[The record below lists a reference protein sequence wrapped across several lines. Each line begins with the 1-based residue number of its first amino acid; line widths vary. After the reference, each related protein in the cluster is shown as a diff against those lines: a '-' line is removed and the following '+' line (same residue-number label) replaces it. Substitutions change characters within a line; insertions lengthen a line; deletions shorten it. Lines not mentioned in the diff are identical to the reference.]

1 MKIDK
6 RIRVIVYFPLFV
18 GMLSLAHNL
27 YPVSLLF
34 LALLAISTYFD
45 LVLEKNISGTV
56 LTVIGILGAILSI
69 LFIVRMPF
77 EAIAYLIMFLS
88 IIKMLGHK
96 SMRDL
101 KQIIALSFF
110 NFLNSAIFH
119 YSFVFIIYLIFYIL
133 TATLALLVITYIEE
147 RKENTL
153 KPEIAKNLSLFG
165 VRFGIIT
172 IILSLFFFVILPRSP
187 YVLMRTQIYSTSVRE
202 GFDNELEIGEV
213 EDMNARAQILLRIK
227 PEMKAK
233 EDILYVRGIVYNKY
247 EGNTW
252 VREPED
258 IGGWKLSEEGRTHRN
273 LKPYT
278 ISMEPMRTKV
288 FYAPNYPENID
299 VRRVALSPS
308 WGKIFMLKDPLTLR
322 KMQYKAFSSPDPD
335 TEINAAV
342 DYMSIPEEL
351 VPSIDV
357 ITTALNLKALSPP
370 EIAAELRAYFYRN
383 YSYSIDASP
392 DSNWLITF
400 LQKKQGHCEYF
411 ATLTAMI
418 LRNFGVPS
426 RIVAGFLTDEWNNF
440 GEYFTVRTKHAHT
453 WVEYYYEGKWVSIDP
468 TPPRAKGQQ
477 FLANLQAYVDYLSYL
492 WTTRVLEFSFTEQ
505 IRIFSNIRNFFRN
518 LTVKDLVTIV
528 TYAIILLGLVATGIL
543 IKRKISKR
551 EHIATRYFRNFQ
563 KAIKRQEIKV
573 DPGTTT
579 YEISQIVN
587 SEEAKEF
594 LQEYLQCRFSNNCNI
609 DKLKRKFLAFKKSI
623 S

>member
-45 LVLEKNISGTV
+45 LVLEKNISGTA

-299 VRRVALSPS
+299 VRRVA
-308 WGKIFMLKDPLTLR
+308 
-322 KMQYKAFSSPDPD
+322 
-335 TEINAAV
+335 
-342 DYMSIPEEL
+342 
-351 VPSIDV
+351 
-357 ITTALNLKALSPP
+357 
-370 EIAAELRAYFYRN
+370 
-383 YSYSIDASP
+383 
-392 DSNWLITF
+392 
-400 LQKKQGHCEYF
+400 
-411 ATLTAMI
+411 
-418 LRNFGVPS
+418 
-426 RIVAGFLTDEWNNF
+426 
-440 GEYFTVRTKHAHT
+440 
-453 WVEYYYEGKWVSIDP
+453 
-468 TPPRAKGQQ
+468 
-477 FLANLQAYVDYLSYL
+477 
-492 WTTRVLEFSFTEQ
+492 
-505 IRIFSNIRNFFRN
+505 
-518 LTVKDLVTIV
+518 
-528 TYAIILLGLVATGIL
+528 
-543 IKRKISKR
+543 
-551 EHIATRYFRNFQ
+551 
-563 KAIKRQEIKV
+563 
-573 DPGTTT
+573 
-579 YEISQIVN
+579 
-587 SEEAKEF
+587 
-594 LQEYLQCRFSNNCNI
+594 
-609 DKLKRKFLAFKKSI
+609 
-623 S
+623 